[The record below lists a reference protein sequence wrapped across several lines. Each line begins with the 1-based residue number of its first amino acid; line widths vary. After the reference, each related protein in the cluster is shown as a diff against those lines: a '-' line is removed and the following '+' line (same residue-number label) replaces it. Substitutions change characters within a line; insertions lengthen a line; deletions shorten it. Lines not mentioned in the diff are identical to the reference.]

1 MIKEE
6 TIIYFL
12 KRRFKKVKRLT
23 IFMIAMVLAIGFAFG
38 PLSAFAAETSGSA
51 SADIMS
57 HYVWRGQRL
66 SDDFVIQPS
75 VGITYGG
82 FGANIWANWD
92 DTASSATDSGITET
106 DYTLNYSFSKDKF
119 GFDVG
124 YIYYAFPSPGLDTQ
138 EIYLGVSYD
147 TILSPSAT
155 LYYDFDEGDG
165 AFLVAAVGHSL
176 NLTEKI
182 ALNLGASAS
191 YNFSNFV
198 MGPAEDGSTDF
209 SGFYNGELSASVTIP
224 VTDNISIEPKTAA
237 SFALSDDAESA
248 IKGLDA
254 TGKADDS
261 FVYGGVNITLSF

>member
-1 MIKEE
+1 M
-6 TIIYFL
+6 
-12 KRRFKKVKRLT
+12 KKLT
-23 IFMIAMVLAIGFAFG
+23 IFALTAVLTVLFAFG
-38 PLSAFAAETSGSA
+38 PLSAGAAETSGSA

-92 DTASSATDSGITET
+92 DTTSSATDSGITET
-106 DYTLNYSFSKDKF
+106 DYTLNYTFSKDKF
-119 GFDVG
+119 GFDAG
-124 YIYYAFPSPGLDTQ
+124 YIYYAFPAPGVDTQ
-138 EIYLGVSYD
+138 EIYLAVSYD

-155 LYYDFDEGDG
+155 LYYDFDEGEG
-165 AFLVAAVGHSL
+165 AFLVVAVGHSL
-176 NLTEKI
+176 ELAEKI

-191 YNFSNFV
+191 YNFGNAV
-198 MGPAEDGSTDF
+198 MGPAADGSEDFTD
-209 SGFYNGELSASVTIP
+209 FYNGEVSASVSIA
-224 VTDNISIEPKTAA
+224 VTENISIEPKIAA
-237 SFALSDDAESA
+237 TFSLSDDAESA